1 MRTRRLLAATMTL
14 GLLVTGI
21 GFTGIYAVFTDR
33 ATTGENSVT
42 TDQEPRVADIRI
54 ASVDAPGD
62 CATADYTE
70 DLLTGI
76 VNANSVRPG
85 WADDPAY
92 LCFRNVGAS
101 DITLSTRAIDVTDVD
116 IACTGDEEAAGDESC
131 GEDGE
136 GELAAHLNLVT
147 QFVSCTT
154 GTPDQ
159 GTAGAF
165 SAFVAQ
171 SLPAGQITSG
181 ATRCFEVVVSY
192 PEPSDPIDAQ
202 LAQSDEVTWRF
213 AFDAVPV
220 PAP

>member
-1 MRTRRLLAATMTL
+1 VSRRLLVATMTL
-14 GLLVTGI
+14 GLLVTAVGMSGI
-21 GFTGIYAVFTDR
+21 FAVFTDR
-33 ATTGENSVT
+33 ATTGENTVT
-42 TDQEPRVADIRI
+42 TDQEPRVADIRV

-70 DLLTGI
+70 DLVGGI
-76 VNANSVRPG
+76 VSASDVRPG

-92 LCFRNVGAS
+92 LCVRNVGAS
-101 DITLSTRAIDVTDVD
+101 DVTLSTRAIDVTDVD
-116 IACTGDEEAAGDESC
+116 IACTGDEEVAGDASC
-131 GEDGE
+131 GQDGE
-136 GELAAHLNLVT
+136 GELVARLYLVT
-147 QFVSCTT
+147 QFVSCES

-159 GTAGAF
+159 GTQGAF

-171 SLPAGQITSG
+171 PLPAGQIASQ

-192 PEPSDPIDAQ
+192 PEPSVPVDAQ

-220 PAP
+220 PVP